1 MHCVFVFGITLFLK
15 WPLFIYYYLILC
27 TKECK
32 KCQVECWFGNK
43 LMMKKIRN
51 VEFGRKTDR
60 YKEKRAERSAFKKI
74 IFQIMFHCIKM
85 FLIIRRE
92 YILTI
97 EIELTPL
104 RSTSIIWLS
113 ISWFIFFCIKAKFV
127 NSFYIFQIKISWSVY
142 RQYFLKHI

>member
-1 MHCVFVFGITLFLK
+1 
-15 WPLFIYYYLILC
+15 
-27 TKECK
+27 
-32 KCQVECWFGNK
+32 
-43 LMMKKIRN
+43 MMKKIRN

-113 ISWFIFFCIKAKFV
+113 IS
-127 NSFYIFQIKISWSVY
+127 
-142 RQYFLKHI
+142 